1 MFKRNYI
8 SHKSSFFVHV
18 KIIEHFPKI
27 ASVEQ
32 ALMKFK
38 ELRIDMIYKGFL
50 SLLLAQ
56 INFSKLHTKNKNVY
70 RILQVE
76 P

>member
-1 MFKRNYI
+1 
-8 SHKSSFFVHV
+8 
-18 KIIEHFPKI
+18 
-27 ASVEQ
+27 
-32 ALMKFK
+32 MKFK

-56 INFSKLHTKNKNVY
+56 INFAKLHTKNKSVC

-76 P
+76 S